1 VAEQKFRGLMIHM
14 GWKLKLEQP
23 NTSVV
28 AVMMVI
34 LWKAIGGNWEA
45 AFAAGAFYI
54 MLITFSPTLRK

>member
-1 VAEQKFRGLMIHM
+1 MIHM

-23 NTSVV
+23 NTSAV

-54 MLITFSPTLRK
+54 MLTALSPTLRK